1 MATSSECTYVTVHTE
16 KSFIEW
22 DYTICVHLKKKKR
35 RKKQQNNA
43 RLLSKYTP
51 VDVLPNSKY
60 VAVSSKLK

>member
-1 MATSSECTYVTVHTE
+1 M
-16 KSFIEW
+16 
-22 DYTICVHLKKKKR
+22 CVHLKKKKR
-35 RKKQQNNA
+35 EEKKQQNNA